1 MRGEIGEEGESEVD
15 WEVGKES
22 VNGDGDG
29 DVDVQ
34 IDGGFCHRFGLRH
47 FFYFGVFRSSF
58 PFIFVFLV
66 F

>member
-22 VNGDGDG
+22 VDGDGDG

-34 IDGGFCHRFGLRH
+34 MG
-47 FFYFGVFRSSF
+47 
-58 PFIFVFLV
+58 
-66 F
+66 